1 MVKMVLQG
9 TLEMMV
15 PLESLDLRDHLVIK
29 AVMRLSKTA
38 VDAHHIL
45 PLKVTKVL
53 PVNQGIVVYLVI
65 LVHQVLVVS
74 LVNASVVILESL
86 DEMVP
91 QVMMEPMANLVNQAN
106 LEDLEIL
113 LLLLRNLPVQIR
125 LLA

>member
-1 MVKMVLQG
+1 MVKMVLQD
-9 TLEMMV
+9 TLEMMA

-29 AVMRLSKTA
+29 AVMRLTETA

-45 PLKVTKVL
+45 LLKVTKVL
-53 PVNQGIVVYLVI
+53 PVNQGIMVYLVI

-74 LVNASVVILESL
+74 LVNAFLVILESL

-106 LEDLEIL
+106 QEDLEIL
-113 LLLLRNLPVQIR
+113 FILLRNLPVQIR
-125 LLA
+125 LLT

>member
-1 MVKMVLQG
+1 MVKMVLQD

-29 AVMRLSKTA
+29 AVMRLTETA

-45 PLKVTKVL
+45 LLKVTKVL
-53 PVNQGIVVYLVI
+53 PVNQGIMVYLVI

-74 LVNASVVILESL
+74 LVNASLVIVESL

-113 LLLLRNLPVQIR
+113 FILLRNLPVQIR
-125 LLA
+125 LLT

>member
-74 LVNASVVILESL
+74 LVNASLVILESL

-91 QVMMEPMANLVNQAN
+91 QVMMEPMANLVNQAI